1 MSQKRLIPKGK
12 MVAVSVK
19 SDNIQDK
26 RFFVHSTKLRNYLLF
41 LKKNAFCGTI
51 RIKQFNLN

>member
-1 MSQKRLIPKGK
+1 MKQRLIPKGK

-26 RFFVHSTKLRNYLLF
+26 RFFVASTR
-41 LKKNAFCGTI
+41 LKKYLAYLNKNATNAKI
-51 RIKQFNLN
+51 RFKQFNLN